1 MFLKAL
7 KLVLV
12 GNYFTK
18 HSLKGESR
26 LVWFNLACFKQILL
40 MGYSAI
46 HLCKLLYSRIYE

>member
-12 GNYFTK
+12 GNYFTN

-26 LVWFNLACFKQILL
+26 LVWFNLACFNQILL